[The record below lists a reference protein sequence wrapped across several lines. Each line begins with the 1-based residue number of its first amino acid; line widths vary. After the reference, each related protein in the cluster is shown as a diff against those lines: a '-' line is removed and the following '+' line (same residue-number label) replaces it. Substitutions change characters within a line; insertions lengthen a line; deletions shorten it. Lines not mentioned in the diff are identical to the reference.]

1 MIKIAVTQRIDT
13 WQEYQE
19 VRDSIDTQLINWI
32 LACNFLPF
40 QIPNNLHDN
49 DGSLLL
55 SWINQLEPDAFIL
68 SGGADIGLNQLR
80 DKSEVLILD
89 YAFQRKLP
97 VLGICRGMQNL
108 VLRESQ
114 ELELV
119 EGHVATRHKL
129 IGNGDIMVPKEVNSF
144 HKLGIFSC
152 PKNYNILAFAEDN
165 SIEAIVHNHMPW
177 EGWMW
182 HPERETRF
190 NSFEL
195 ERFRS
200 LVKNNIHGKN

>member
-1 MIKIAVTQRIDT
+1 MARGKDR
-13 WQEYQE
+13 Y
-19 VRDSIDTQLINWI
+19 
-32 LACNFLPF
+32 
-40 QIPNNLHDN
+40 
-49 DGSLLL
+49 
-55 SWINQLEPDAFIL
+55 
-68 SGGADIGLNQLR
+68 LR
-80 DKSEVLILD
+80 VLVKPGVVLYGESEVFILD

-129 IGNGDIMVPKEVNSF
+129 FGNGDIKVPKEVNSF

-152 PKNYNILAFAEDN
+152 PKNYNVMAFAEDH

-190 NSFEL
+190 NFFEL

>member
-40 QIPNNLHDN
+40 QIPNNLYEN

-55 SWINQLEPDAFIL
+55 SWIHQLEPDAFIL
-68 SGGADIGLNQLR
+68 SGGADIGLNKLR
-80 DKSEVLILD
+80 DKSEALIFGLCLPKKITCVGNMQG
-89 YAFQRKLP
+89 YA
-97 VLGICRGMQNL
+97 NL

-144 HKLGIFSC
+144 HKL
-152 PKNYNILAFAEDN
+152 
-165 SIEAIVHNHMPW
+165 
-177 EGWMW
+177 
-182 HPERETRF
+182 
-190 NSFEL
+190 
-195 ERFRS
+195 
-200 LVKNNIHGKN
+200 